1 MTRLRVSKIRILV
14 AAGLLGAVAAGTVQ
28 AADFK
33 AGWQAYQRG
42 DFAGALAEWQPLAEA
57 GDARAQFNL
66 GVMYDEGRGVAL
78 DRKAAMAWWTCAGWN
93 GDAMAQHN
101 LALAHIAGDGI
112 EQDYDAARRW
122 LEQAAESGLSR
133 S

>member
-1 MTRLRVSKIRILV
+1 MAKLHVRKIRVLV
-14 AAGLLGAVAAGTVQ
+14 AAGLLGAVVAGNAQ
-28 AADFK
+28 AADFE
-33 AGWQAYQRG
+33 AGWKAYQRG

-57 GDARAQFNL
+57 GDDRAQFNL

-78 DRKAAMAWWTCAGWN
+78 DRKAAMAWWTRAGWN
-93 GDAMAQHN
+93 GDTMAQHN

-122 LEQAAESGLSR
+122 LEQAGGVR
-133 S
+133 